1 MRALRTNG
9 CTQAKKQLMQ
19 SNAPRHHADTLCP
32 DSRRS
37 RAPGAAHF
45 LSTSPYPM
53 PFTGL
58 NGQIRLAYKLL
69 VNDRA
74 KFAAL
79 LLGITFAVFLIVM
92 MMSMFAGVLQR
103 SSATVINVG
112 AKIWVMDPAV
122 NTPANAIPMPDF
134 VLDAAR
140 SIAGVRYAVPL
151 FSGTGLVKLK
161 DGNYQAASIVGLD
174 DSSLFGRP
182 TLLQGRIEDIYAE
195 NGFIVIKDADFEKL
209 DNPTIGAEFEI
220 NDHRAVIVGIGKVTI
235 SGLFGVPTL
244 YTTYNRAIQYL
255 PTARFTTAFVLIEPK
270 SATDIPHIKE
280 EIKRLGYIALTDQ
293 EFIENTSRFYEF
305 HTGLGMNILIMTVI
319 SFIVGLSISGQTFYT
334 FIIENLERFGALK
347 AIGAKGSELVAMI
360 LFQSTFTALTGYG
373 LGIGLCAGLIALAK
387 ARLPDYA
394 AVITFSSLGIA
405 LVMVLV
411 IVAISSYI
419 GVRRVLRI
427 EPFDIFRS

>member
-1 MRALRTNG
+1 MKLKG
-9 CTQAKKQLMQ
+9 
-19 SNAPRHHADTLCP
+19 
-32 DSRRS
+32 
-37 RAPGAAHF
+37 
-45 LSTSPYPM
+45 
-53 PFTGL
+53 FTGETL
-58 NGQIRLAYKLL
+58 LAYKLL
-69 VNDRA
+69 VNDRT

-103 SSATVINVG
+103 SSSTVINIG
-112 AKIWVMDPAV
+112 AKVWVMDPAV
-122 NTPANAIPMPDF
+122 TTPASSIPMPDY
-134 VLDAAR
+134 VQDAVR

-151 FSGTGLVKLK
+151 YSGSGLVKLK
-161 DGNYQAASIVGLD
+161 DGSFQAASILGLD

-182 TLLQGRIEDIYAE
+182 KLLKGNIEDIYAE
-195 NGFIVIKDADFEKL
+195 NGCIVVKDADFEKL
-209 DNPTIGAEFEI
+209 HNPEMGSEFEI
-220 NDHRAVIVGIGKVTI
+220 NNNRAVIVGIAKVTI
-235 SGLFGVPTL
+235 SGLFGIPTL

-255 PTARFTTAFVLIEPK
+255 PQTQFTASYVLVEPK
-270 SATDIPHIKE
+270 SPADVPHIKDE
-280 EIKRLGYIALTDQ
+280 VQRLGYLALTEQ
-293 EFIENTSRFYEF
+293 EFISRTMQWYEF
-305 HTGLGMNILIMTVI
+305 HTGLGMNILIMTVV

-373 LGIGLCAGLIALAK
+373 LGVGLCTGLIALAK
-387 ARLPDYA
+387 WRLPDYA
-394 AVITFSSLGIA
+394 AVVTFSSLGIA
-405 LVMVLV
+405 LGMVII